1 MHNLQVHISHFQDFN
16 FNLNANEPAS
26 LYSDGNFAHII
37 GTLYVTVSRV
47 INSVSFFCQ
56 EFLKMSE
63 IMLI

>member
-1 MHNLQVHISHFQDFN
+1 ML
-16 FNLNANEPAS
+16 NEPAAAS
-26 LYSDGNFAHII
+26 LYSDGNFAQII
-37 GTLYVTVSRV
+37 GTLYVAVSRV